1 MPSHLP
7 EIERPT
13 YNSLLSSSLRFL
25 STNSPSSSLIHHQ
38 AGMFALTWVLN
49 STAVAR
55 IQLFLLNEFV
65 NHSGISKLEHMS
77 NKTGYPDTPPTL
89 LLFEMVQIKLLA
101 LHYRSEKKNSSD
113 CAVFPDINCWTH
125 FSAFVQTLN
134 ITKVRKFALV
144 QYRDTFSQ
152 RTLQKSKESN
162 NRKKNQT

>member
-1 MPSHLP
+1 ML
-7 EIERPT
+7 
-13 YNSLLSSSLRFL
+13 
-25 STNSPSSSLIHHQ
+25 
-38 AGMFALTWVLN
+38 ALTWLLN

-113 CAVFPDINCWTH
+113 CSVFPDINCWTH
-125 FSAFVQTLN
+125 FSAFLQTLN
-134 ITKVRKFALV
+134 ITKVSKFALV

-152 RTLQKSKESN
+152 RMLQKSKESN
-162 NRKKNQT
+162 NKKNSNLTYFTNLTRILNLFSTYLQT

>member
-1 MPSHLP
+1 
-7 EIERPT
+7 
-13 YNSLLSSSLRFL
+13 
-25 STNSPSSSLIHHQ
+25 
-38 AGMFALTWVLN
+38 MFALTWVLN

-113 CAVFPDINCWTH
+113 CSVFPDINCWTH
-125 FSAFVQTLN
+125 FSAFLQTLN

-162 NRKKNQT
+162 NRKKTQT

>member
-13 YNSLLSSSLRFL
+13 YNSLLSSLRFL

-101 LHYRSEKKNSSD
+101 LHYRSEKKKQFRLLSLSR
-113 CAVFPDINCWTH
+113 H
-125 FSAFVQTLN
+125 KL
-134 ITKVRKFALV
+134 L
-144 QYRDTFSQ
+144 DTFFCISANI
-152 RTLQKSKESN
+152 KHN
-162 NRKKNQT
+162 